1 MTTQTSYPSDLTDE
15 QWAILAPLLPPRS
28 HRGRPPEV
36 DLRAVMNAICY
47 VLRTGCQWRYLP
59 ADFPN
64 DNTVY
69 WYFAKWIDDGVFGR
83 INDELRRRLRVHL
96 GRHPEPTAGSI
107 DSQSV
112 KTTEK
117 GGTAVMTPVRKST
130 AANDT
135 FSLIRK
141 VC

>member
-1 MTTQTSYPSDLTDE
+1 MTTQTSYPNELTDA
-15 QWAILAPLLPPRS
+15 QWAILATLLPPRS

-36 DLRAVMNAICY
+36 DLRAVMHAIFY

-59 ADFPN
+59 ADLPN

-69 WYFAKWIDDGVFGR
+69 WYFAKWIDDGVFDR

-96 GRHPEPTAGSI
+96 GRDPEPTAASI

-117 GGTAVMTPVRKST
+117 GGTAAMMLARRST
-130 AANDT
+130 AASAT

-141 VC
+141 AC

>member
-1 MTTQTSYPSDLTDE
+1 MTTQTTYPSDLTDD
-15 QWAILAPLLPPRS
+15 QWAIMEPLLPPRS
-28 HRGRPPEV
+28 HRGRPTEV
-36 DLRAVMNAICY
+36 NLRAVTNAIFY

-64 DNTVY
+64 HNTVY
-69 WYFAKWIDDGVFGR
+69 WYFAKWIDDGVFER
-83 INDELRRRLRVHL
+83 INDALRRRLRVTL
-96 GRHPEPTAGSI
+96 GRDPEPTAASI

-117 GGTAVMTPVRKST
+117 GGIAATTPARRC
-130 AANDT
+130 ADANAT

-141 VC
+141 AC

>member
-1 MTTQTSYPSDLTDE
+1 MTTCTAYPSDLTDA

-28 HRGRPPEV
+28 HRGRPTEV
-36 DLRAVMNAICY
+36 DLRAVMNAIFY

-59 ADFPN
+59 ANFPN
-64 DNTVY
+64 YNTVY
-69 WYFAKWIDDGVFGR
+69 WYFAKWIDDGVFER
-83 INDELRRRLRVHL
+83 INDELRRRLRVQL
-96 GRHPEPTAGSI
+96 GRAPDPTAASI

-117 GGTAVMTPVRKST
+117 GGTAVMTRARRST
-130 AANDT
+130 AASDT
-135 FSLIRK
+135 FSLIRR